1 VRFSG
6 PSTTRTRQRPQT
18 PIPPHEFPKG
28 ALARRATSRI
38 VSFGLAAALL
48 SRGEK
53 VTRMQRFCGIA
64 QLSTIPVVYR
74 CVEQVM
80 KSMDETR
87 LAEEI
92 VSVLPTAALR
102 ACTAERDVI
111 RYAVRGKLLK
121 LRAIILDR
129 AALRRLLKDAAA
141 AVKIEYLK
149 RDLLRSA
156 ATRIEYRYP
165 RLRLARRQTIQPM
178 AWATIRR

>member
-1 VRFSG
+1 MI
-6 PSTTRTRQRPQT
+6 
-18 PIPPHEFPKG
+18 PI
-28 ALARRATSRI
+28 
-38 VSFGLAAALL
+38 
-48 SRGEK
+48 
-53 VTRMQRFCGIA
+53 
-64 QLSTIPVVYR
+64 VYR
-74 CVEQVM
+74 CVDEAM
-80 KSMDETR
+80 KYMDETR

-129 AALRRLLKDAAA
+129 GALRRLLKDAAA

-165 RLRLARRQTIQPM
+165 RLGLARRQAVAPLAACT
-178 AWATIRR
+178 AIRR

>member
-1 VRFSG
+1 M
-6 PSTTRTRQRPQT
+6 
-18 PIPPHEFPKG
+18 
-28 ALARRATSRI
+28 
-38 VSFGLAAALL
+38 
-48 SRGEK
+48 
-53 VTRMQRFCGIA
+53 TRMQRFCGIA
-64 QLSTIPVVYR
+64 QLSTIPVVYK

-141 AVKIEYLK
+141 AVKVEYLK

-165 RLRLARRQTIQPM
+165 RRGLARRQNVQSL